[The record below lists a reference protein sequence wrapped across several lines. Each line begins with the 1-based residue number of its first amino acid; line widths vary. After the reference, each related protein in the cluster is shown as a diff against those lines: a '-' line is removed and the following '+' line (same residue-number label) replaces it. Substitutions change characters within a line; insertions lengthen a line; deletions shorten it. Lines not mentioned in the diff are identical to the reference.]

1 VVREGAGLDDLMAAR
16 LEAARAAEGPLTAE
30 LARAREE
37 LAESRVIRGHLS
49 QHPERFSA
57 PEREAV
63 LERGEELAARCRELE
78 AGIESASAIATLLE
92 ELRGAAAEVVVAERM
107 RIARDLHDGPLQ
119 ALSNLVLEAEVLERL
134 IERDPRGAAAELQQF
149 RGAVR
154 DAIADLRGVLAGMRP
169 PSVQEL
175 GLATA
180 LRRLASDWEARSG
193 AGCRLKIAGEGRE
206 LAPELEETL
215 FWIVAEALTNVQR
228 HARAGRVAV
237 DLDIR
242 GESAGVRVRDDGQ
255 GFDVAAAAAPGGA
268 PRLGLLGMRER
279 VLAAGGSLEVR
290 SRPGSG
296 TVVEAELPIKVRA
309 SG

>member
-1 VVREGAGLDDLMAAR
+1 MGREGAGIDALMAER
-16 LEAARAAEGPLTAE
+16 LAAARAAGAPLAAE
-30 LARAREE
+30 LARAQEE
-37 LAESRVIRGHLS
+37 LAEARVIRGHVS

-63 LERGEELAARCRELE
+63 VDRAEQLAARCRELE
-78 AGIESASAIATLLE
+78 AGIESARGTAALLA
-92 ELRGAAAEVVVAERM
+92 ELRGAAAEVVAGERM

-134 IERDPRGAAAELQQF
+134 IERDPQGAAAELQQF
-149 RGAVR
+149 RSGVR
-154 DAIADLRGVLAGMRP
+154 EAIADLRRVLAGMRP

-175 GLATA
+175 GLAAA
-180 LRRLASDWEARSG
+180 LRRLAAEWEARSG

-228 HARAGRVAV
+228 HALAGRVAV
-237 DLDIR
+237 DVDIR

-255 GFDVAAAAAPGGA
+255 GFDVAAAAATGGA

-279 VLAAGGSLEVR
+279 ALAAGGSLEVR

-296 TVVEAELPIKVRA
+296 TIVEVELPIKVGA
-309 SG
+309 AG